1 MDDLA
6 RLPSKE
12 RRAYFEQ
19 AGAKLGLIPQVV
31 EKDFW
36 VCWSLKRL
44 FSLDEFQRHLTFKGG
59 TSLSKV
65 YHVIERFSED
75 VDVAI
80 ERAFLG
86 FGGDREPEHGASG
99 KEQQRRVDR
108 LKAACQAAIADRLAP
123 QLQQAISAGIA
134 GSASWSLTADPAD
147 RDQQTLLF
155 QFPRASTGHLSPYFS
170 MSVKIEMGARSDHF
184 PVESAE
190 VTPYLCEAFPDALS
204 DKVARVRV
212 LAAERTFWEK
222 ATILHTLHHAPG
234 DKKIAP
240 RMSRHYYDV
249 FRLAQSPVWQRA
261 IDAIALLDRV
271 AVHKSIFFKMAGA
284 HYETA
289 RPGTLRLTP
298 AEQLVA
304 ELRQDYLAMRP
315 MFFRTPP
322 PFEEILASLPE
333 MEAQI
338 NSVARQP

>member
-1 MDDLA
+1 VDELA
-6 RLPSKE
+6 RLPAEE

-19 AGAKLGLIPQVV
+19 AGARLGLIPPVV

-44 FSLDEFQRHLTFKGG
+44 FSLAEFQDHLTFKGG

-65 YHVIERFSED
+65 YQVIERFSED

-86 FGGDREPEHGASG
+86 FGGDMEPERGASG
-99 KEQQRRVDR
+99 KEQQRRIDR
-108 LKAACQAAIADRLAP
+108 LRAACQTTIAQRLAP
-123 QLQQAISAGIA
+123 QLQEAISAGLA
-134 GSASWSLTADPAD
+134 GGAAWSLTADPAD

-155 QFPRASTGHLSPYFS
+155 QFPRATSGELSPYFS
-170 MSVKIEMGARSDHF
+170 MSVKIELGARSDHF
-184 PVESAE
+184 PVDNAD
-190 VTPYLCEAFPDALS
+190 VTPYLCDAFPDALS

-222 ATILHTLHHAPG
+222 ATILHMLHHVPEG
-234 DKKIAP
+234 KKIPP

-249 FRLAQSPVWQRA
+249 FQLARSPVWRRA
-261 IDAIALLDRV
+261 MAAIELLDRV
-271 AVHKSIFFKMAGA
+271 AVHKSVFFKTAWA
-284 HYETA
+284 HYDTA

-298 AEQLVA
+298 SDQIVG
-304 ELRQDYLAMRP
+304 ELRQDYLGMRP

-322 PFEEILASLPE
+322 SFEEILSSLRE
-333 MEAQI
+333 VEAQI
-338 NSVARQP
+338 NAAAR

>member
-1 MDDLA
+1 MDNFA
-6 RLPSKE
+6 RLPNEE
-12 RRAYFEQ
+12 RHAYFEE
-19 AGAKLGLIPQVV
+19 AAERLDLNAQVI

-44 FSLDEFQRHLTFKGG
+44 FSLDAFQGHLTFKGG

-99 KEQQRRVDR
+99 KEQQRRVDG
-108 LKAACQAAIADRLAP
+108 LKTACQATIADRLAP
-123 QLQQAISAGIA
+123 QLNQAISAGIA
-134 GSASWSLTADPAD
+134 RSASWSLTADPAD

-155 QFPRASTGHLSPYFS
+155 QFPRASTGELSPYFS

-190 VTPYLCEAFPDALS
+190 VTPYLCEAFPDALT

-222 ATILHTLHHAPG
+222 ATILHMLHHVPG

-249 FRLAQSPVWQRA
+249 FQLARSAVWQRA

-271 AVHKSIFFKMAGA
+271 AAHKSVFFKMAAA

-298 AEQLVA
+298 AEQLVGG
-304 ELRQDYLAMRP
+304 LRQDYLDMRP

-333 MEAQI
+333 LEAQI
-338 NSVARQP
+338 NSVGRQP

>member
-1 MDDLA
+1 MDDFA
-6 RLPSKE
+6 GLPNDQ
-12 RRAYFEQ
+12 RRAYFEEAAERLDLNVQ
-19 AGAKLGLIPQVV
+19 IV

-44 FSLDEFQRHLTFKGG
+44 FSLAEFQDHLTFKGG

-65 YHVIERFSED
+65 YHVIERLSED

-80 ERAFLG
+80 ERGFLG
-86 FGGDREPEHGASG
+86 FGGDMEPERGASG

-108 LKAACQAAIADRLAP
+108 LKAACQTTIAERLAP
-123 QLQQAISAGIA
+123 QLQRAISAGIP

-147 RDQQTLLF
+147 KDQQTLLF
-155 QFPRASTGHLSPYFS
+155 QFPRASTGELSPYFA
-170 MSVKIEMGARSDHF
+170 MSVKIELGARSDHF

-204 DKVARVRV
+204 DKVAHVRV

-222 ATILHTLHHAPG
+222 ATILHMLHHAPEN
-234 DKKIAP
+234 KKLAP

-249 FRLAQSPVWQRA
+249 FQLAQSPVWQRA
-261 IDAIALLDRV
+261 IATIELLDRV
-271 AVHKSIFFKMAGA
+271 AVHKRIFFKMAGA

-298 AEQLVA
+298 SDHIVGQ
-304 ELRQDYLAMRP
+304 LRQDYLDMRP
-315 MFFRTPP
+315 MFFREPP
-322 PFEEILASLPE
+322 SFEEILSSLPE
-333 MEAQI
+333 MEARI
-338 NSVARQP
+338 NNAVT